1 MARKTSAAQ
10 LDRETLILKDKV
22 SGNRIFL
29 TVRDDQ
35 VVGAMGSDPKRYMGL
50 PVATARY
57 VARYGSVRKSGKR
70 STSHLDRDVA
80 ASLSKKE
87 SLPRWS
93 DRKGWIGGN
102 SKTLYTYIDNVTDR
116 IAVAPGG
123 HAHVQVGPNAEV
135 RMATRAEAEMLW
147 QSPLHGGWK
156 VAP

>member
-1 MARKTSAAQ
+1 MARKTSAQ
-10 LDRETLILKDKV
+10 LDRETLILKDKN

-29 TVRDDQ
+29 TVRDGH

-50 PVATARY
+50 PIGTAQH
-57 VARYGSVRKSGKR
+57 VARYGNVSKRKPAV
-70 STSHLDRDVA
+70 SHLERTIA
-80 ASLSKKE
+80 ANLSKKE

-102 SKTLYTYIDNVTDR
+102 SKTLYTYTDNVTDR

-135 RMATRAEAEMLW
+135 RLATRAEAEALW
-147 QSPLHGGWK
+147 QSPLHHGWK
-156 VAP
+156 VAV